1 MYDCISCIKNAVQN
15 KNNKCYWCKHKNIIM
30 KIIQSPSP
38 NFSTSKYTKVGVQ
51 IHKTLGLM
59 PSTLGWLRNPI
70 AWASC
75 HFLIT
80 KSGDIHQLVQT
91 KDRSWSSGRINRP
104 SERAKKIMLK
114 TIWGSYVKP
123 GHYLI
128 QIEYEC
134 LLHETFTEKQYEASV
149 WLFNQFSFDITEDNF
164 LEHQDTAVD
173 KPELEKERAE
183 TLRRLYVPKESD
195 STRLV

>member
-1 MYDCISCIKNAVQN
+1 
-15 KNNKCYWCKHKNIIM
+15 M

-38 NFSTSKYTKVGVQ
+38 NFYTSKYTKVGVQ

-59 PSTLGWLRNPI
+59 PYTLEWLRNPR
-70 AWASC
+70 AWASA
-75 HFLIT
+75 HYLIT
-80 KSGDIHQLVQT
+80 KNGDIHQLVQL
-91 KDRSWSSGRINRP
+91 KDRPWSAGRINQP
-104 SERAKKIMLK
+104 SARAKKIMMK
-114 TIWGSYVKP
+114 TAWGTYVKP

-134 LLHETFTEKQYEASV
+134 LLHETYTEEQYNSSV
-149 WLFNQFSFDITEDNF
+149 WLFNQFAFDVTDDNF

-183 TLRRLYVPKESD
+183 ILRRLDVPDECD
-195 STRLV
+195 SSRLVLDSWSQLRLKTENGKIILSKQI